1 MKKNNNSA
9 WSEFVF
15 EDETWKED
23 SAKERQHA
31 QIQAAVQNFLSIKK
45 RV

>member
-1 MKKNNNSA
+1 MKKNDNSA

-23 SAKERQHA
+23 NAKEIQHA
-31 QIQAAVQNFLSIKK
+31 QKTSKEHSEARA
-45 RV
+45 